1 MTALLFIFVVVIG
14 YLLGSIC
21 SAVVV
26 SRLFSLPDPRVEGS
40 QNPGATNVLR
50 LAGKKYA
57 VIVLIGDMLKGL
69 IPVVLAKALGAGPV
83 IAAFTGLAAVMG
95 HMYPIFFGFRGGKGV
110 ATAIGALLG
119 LDIILG
125 VMVIVSWLLIANF
138 TRYASLASL
147 ISIGLSPIYSLFIFN
162 KLEVLTPLF
171 FIALFV
177 LYQHRNNV
185 TRLIDGEE
193 PKLRFSKS
201 LNEEMSAVLNETS
214 EEEQIQAE
222 EINEPADTPTK
233 TPKRRKK
240 TPKI

>member
-1 MTALLFIFVVVIG
+1 
-14 YLLGSIC
+14 
-21 SAVVV
+21 
-26 SRLFSLPDPRVEGS
+26 
-40 QNPGATNVLR
+40 
-50 LAGKKYA
+50 
-57 VIVLIGDMLKGL
+57 
-69 IPVVLAKALGAGPV
+69 
-83 IAAFTGLAAVMG
+83 
-95 HMYPIFFGFRGGKGV
+95 
-110 ATAIGALLG
+110 
-119 LDIILG
+119 
-125 VMVIVSWLLIANF
+125 MVIVSWLLIANF